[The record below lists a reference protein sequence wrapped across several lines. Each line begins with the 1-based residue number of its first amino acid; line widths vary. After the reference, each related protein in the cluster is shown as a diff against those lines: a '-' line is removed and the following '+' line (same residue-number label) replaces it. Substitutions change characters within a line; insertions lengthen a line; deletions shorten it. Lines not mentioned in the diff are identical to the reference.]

1 MVNKMMSATNEYYT
15 KDLKPKRKQIL
26 WNVKNIT
33 IGITVFMVT
42 LHVLLG
48 SDSSAASTSSKK
60 DRRYMA
66 VIDAGSS
73 GSRIHVY
80 KYSGG
85 GRTSKT
91 VEPDHATMKEKPGL
105 SSFASN
111 PSDAGAALEPLIKF
125 AKEHIPAD
133 MVKSTPIVLKAT
145 AGMRLVQQD
154 QPKAVEGILK
164 SVQTTL
170 GKSGFQFNPKDAQII
185 SGQEEGMLGWM
196 ALNYLYEA
204 TNKSNLRKS
213 SSGPIWSVLEMGG
226 ASVQVSVPLSKTSG
240 IPAKYVLPYVSP
252 TSGKK
257 GSMYTHSFLGAG
269 VQSAKSAVEKALI
282 AKQSSS
288 DTVNHP
294 CLPNGFTET
303 EGDIKYAGTGN
314 FEECQAIIKS
324 AVFTKQQDKVAA
336 CEKTSSQCFWN
347 GVAGPGLKP
356 SEQKVWAFEN
366 FFYTMSGVGEMKA
379 DESSHEFAIEDYA
392 RVAKDMCG
400 KPWDAIEAA
409 YPKDTQPKEYNKDWC
424 FSALYAYS
432 FLTSG
437 LGLDAKQTIMIGNK
451 VEGVGID
458 WALGAVLQHQGKR

>member
-1 MVNKMMSATNEYYT
+1 MSASQAYYS
-15 KDLKPKRKQIL
+15 KDLKPGRNKML
-26 WNVKNIT
+26 MTVKNIT
-33 IGITVFMVT
+33 IGMT
-42 LHVLLG
+42 LFIVAFLFFFPPDNLDG
-48 SDSSAASTSSKK
+48 DSSSKLN
-60 DRRYMA
+60 YMA

-80 KYSGG
+80 KYSGSIK
-85 GRTSKT
+85 SKK

-105 SSFASN
+105 SSFASKTTE
-111 PSDAGAALEPLIKF
+111 AGAALEPLIKF
-125 AKEHIPAD
+125 AKDHIPAD

-154 QPKAVEGILK
+154 QPAAVEGIFK
-164 SVQTTL
+164 SVKTTL
-170 GKSGFQFNPKDAQII
+170 GNSGLQFTPSNAQII

-196 ALNYLYEA
+196 ALNYLYDN

-213 SSGPIWSVLEMGG
+213 APIWSVLEMGG
-226 ASVQVSVPLSKTSG
+226 ASVQVSVPLPSSMG
-240 IPAKYVLPYVSP
+240 VPSQYVLPYVSAS
-252 TSGKK
+252 SGKK

-269 VQSAKSAVEKALI
+269 VQSAKGAVEKALV
-282 AKQSSS
+282 AQQGSS
-288 DTVNHP
+288 DTLNHP
-294 CLPNGFTET
+294 CLPSGFTET
-303 EGDIKYAGTGN
+303 ENSIKYMGTGN

-324 AVFTKQQDKVAA
+324 AVFAKQQDKVAE

-379 DESSHEFAIEDYA
+379 DESSKEFAIQDYE
-392 RVAKDMCG
+392 RVAKDMCV
-400 KPWDAIEAA
+400 KPWDSIEAA
-409 YPKDTQPKEYNKDWC
+409 YPKDSQPKEYNKDWC
-424 FSALYAYS
+424 FSALYAFS

-437 LGLDAKQTIMIGNK
+437 LGLDAQQTIMIGNE

>member
-1 MVNKMMSATNEYYT
+1 MMISSDEYYS
-15 KDLKPKRKQIL
+15 KDLKPKRSGML
-26 WNVKNIT
+26 WNVKNII
-33 IGITVFMVT
+33 IGITVFFVI
-42 LHVLLG
+42 LHLLFS
-48 SDSSAASTSSKK
+48 SDSSDPSTANKK
-60 DRRYMA
+60 GRKYMA

-85 GRTSKT
+85 GRNSKT

-111 PSDAGAALEPLIKF
+111 PTEAGAALEPLIKF

-145 AGMRLVQQD
+145 AGLRLVQQD

-170 GKSGFQFNPKDAQII
+170 GNSGLQFNSNNAQII

-204 TNKSNLRKS
+204 TNKSGLRKS
-213 SSGPIWSVLEMGG
+213 SGPVWSVLEMGG

-240 IPAKYVLPYVSP
+240 IPSQYVLPYVSP

-269 VQSAKSAVEKALI
+269 VQSAKAAVEKALLE
-282 AKQSSS
+282 KQGSG
-288 DTVNHP
+288 DTLNHP

-303 EGDIKYAGTGN
+303 EGDTKYAGTGN
-314 FEECQAIIKS
+314 FEGCQAIIKS
-324 AVFTKQQDKVAA
+324 AVFAKQQDKVAE

-356 SEQKVWAFEN
+356 SEQKVWAIEN

-379 DESSHEFAIEDYA
+379 DESNHEFAIADYV
-392 RVAKDMCG
+392 RVAKEMCG

-409 YPKDTQPKEYNKDWC
+409 YPKDTQPREYNKDWC

-437 LGLDAKQTIMIGNK
+437 LGLDAKQTIVIGNN
-451 VEGVGID
+451 VEDVGID
-458 WALGAVLQHQGKR
+458 WALGAVLQHQR